1 MFMKV
6 KYILVI
12 SFLVLFSCSK
22 KVDFKATF
30 QKINVEILH
39 EESISS
45 RAILIDKDLLW
56 YAGNNGK
63 YGSIN
68 LNDRV
73 RCGGYI
79 EIDSL
84 KPEFRSI
91 AQTQENIFFLSVS
104 NPALLIRINKETK
117 DLKLVYKENHEKVFY
132 DSMQFLDEK
141 FGIAMGDPINNC
153 LNIITTNDGGENW
166 HKIPCNNLPNVI
178 DGEAA
183 FAASNTNL
191 ILRGNSIFI
200 VSGGIKSRVF
210 VSKNKGNSW
219 NVFNT
224 PIIQGKAMTGIFTAD
239 FYDENI
245 GAIAGGNY
253 EDQNDNSSNKAITI
267 DGGKTWK
274 LIAQNEG
281 FGYASCIQFV
291 PNKKGNELVCVGGT
305 GVHYSYDRGE
315 SWVKMLEDNDL
326 LTLRFINDNSAIATG
341 KNRIIKLNFQ

>member
-1 MFMKV
+1 MKL
-6 KYILVI
+6 KYFLSV
-12 SFLVLFSCSK
+12 SFLILFSCSK
-22 KVDFKATF
+22 KVDFSSFF
-30 QKINVEILH
+30 QKVDVNIIH
-39 EESISS
+39 EESLSS

-63 YGSIN
+63 YGSID
-68 LNDRV
+68 LNDATK
-73 RCGGYI
+73 CGGFVL
-79 EIDSL
+79 IDSL

-91 AQTQENIFFLSVS
+91 AQTTENIFILSVS
-104 NPALLIRINKETK
+104 NPALLIKINKESK
-117 DLKLVYKENHEKVFY
+117 DLKLVYKEEHEKVFY
-132 DSMQFLDEK
+132 DSMQFLDDK
-141 FGIAMGDPINNC
+141 FGIAMGDPIDNC

-166 HKIPCNNLPNVI
+166 TKIPCNKLPKVEE
-178 DGEAA
+178 GEAA

-191 ILRGNSIFI
+191 ILKGNSIFI

-219 NVFNT
+219 NVYNT

-245 GAIAGGNY
+245 GVIAGGNY

-274 LIAQNEG
+274 LIAQNVG

-291 PNKKGNELVCVGGT
+291 PNKKGNEIRVCSMLLAFGDLWCI
-305 GVHYSYDRGE
+305 SE
-315 SWVKMLEDNDL
+315 SMTCPSSPPRRLPL
-326 LTLRFINDNSAIATG
+326 QQAIYAIQ
-341 KNRIIKLNFQ
+341 KAI